1 MTLQVAVLFSG
12 GKDSTYAVW
21 IAQHQGWDIAA
32 LVTVKPFGPD
42 SMMFH
47 HPSVEWTMLQAKA
60 IGIPHIVVDE
70 ETEGGL
76 VSLQD
81 ELVKL
86 KSQKKISGIVTG
98 AVASEYQKT
107 RFDRMCDSIG
117 LKSYNPLWHKNP
129 RLLINDLQS
138 LRVQTFLTAVAAN
151 GLDEKWL
158 GVELTEDEWSRFERV
173 AVKNGIHLAGEG
185 GEYESF
191 VFDAPFFAKRISIE
205 KSMKEWDGQR
215 GWLVIMEA
223 SLRDKVVD

>member
-21 IAQHQGWDIAA
+21 IAQHQGWDITA
-32 LVTVKPFGPD
+32 LVTVKPSGPD

-47 HPSVEWTMLQAKA
+47 HPSIEWTSLQANSM
-60 IGIPHIVVDE
+60 GLTQVVVDE
-70 ETEGGL
+70 EGEDGL
-76 VSLQD
+76 LNLQNV
-81 ELVKL
+81 LIHL
-86 KSQKKISGIVTG
+86 KDRQNISGVVTG

-117 LKSYNPLWHKNP
+117 LKSYAPLWHKNP

-138 LRVQTFLTAVAAN
+138 LRVRTLLTAVAAN

-158 GVELTEDEWSRFERV
+158 GVELTDDAWSRLEQL
-173 AVKNGIHLAGEG
+173 AIKNGIHLGGEG

-191 VFDAPFFAKRISIE
+191 VFDAPFFRKTIAIE
-205 KSMKEWDGQR
+205 KSRREWDGQR
-215 GWLVIMEA
+215 GRLTIMDA
-223 SLRDKVVD
+223 SLRDKLTN

>member
-1 MTLQVAVLFSG
+1 MTLRVAVLFSG

-42 SMMFH
+42 SLMFH
-47 HPSVEWTMLQAKA
+47 HPSVEWTSLQASA
-60 IGIPHIVVDE
+60 MGLPHVLVKE
-70 ETEGGL
+70 EEECGL
-76 VSLQD
+76 VNLQNRLV
-81 ELVKL
+81 ELKT
-86 KSQKKISGIVTG
+86 QKEISGIVTG

-107 RFDRMCDSIG
+107 RFDRMCDSIE

-129 RLLINDLQS
+129 RLLINDLRA
-138 LRVQTFLTAVAAN
+138 LRIRTFLTTVAAN
-151 GLDEKWL
+151 GLDENWL
-158 GVELTEDEWSRFERV
+158 GMELTEDGWSRFERI

-191 VFDAPFFAKRISIE
+191 VFDAPFFTKRIVVE
-205 KSMKEWDGQR
+205 KMWKEWDGQR
-215 GWLVIMEA
+215 GRLVIMEA